1 MTRYRR
7 RRLTRED
14 TIASAAASVAVGLGV
29 ATVTFYLAR
38 LFLSREPLTESERPK
53 LSGTRARGALPP
65 GAENG
70 HDPGR

>member
-29 ATVTFYLAR
+29 ATVTFYLTR

-53 LSGTRARGALPP
+53 LPGTRAHGTLPP